1 MCASHIVAAMRG
13 ASGDLV
19 CSWLAGTILRSWP
32 YRCLPSQNNMRSSLV
47 SLSLAASIAAP
58 SRVHSQEIPR
68 DESINHL
75 PIGLP
80 RLVQQNA
87 ARVNLSFY
95 GDVNSVENLDDTFQ
109 TVRNLSAGS
118 HIRRHDFTFGIVVAF

>member
-13 ASGDLV
+13 AAGDLV
-19 CSWLAGTILRSWP
+19 CLWLAGTIFTVSAV
-32 YRCLPSQNNMRSSLV
+32 SL
-47 SLSLAASIAAP
+47 SAIPEQHEIIARLSLAASIAAP